1 MSNVPP
7 VCLNPDCTG
16 KNPVIG
22 NWCTARKCKD
32 MRKLA
37 LAAKKAD
44 KQAKACAAV
53 DVPVPAALPA
63 DGGQCFEL
71 HSVHGVLDC
80 DFPHLGGK
88 ALERAPPD
96 DPKELCFLVYSTF
109 AATKDDYEYDR
120 GCKDLLKVV
129 KYKEL
134 YDNLGDHDRSALHK
148 YAREKSESLR
158 VSLKRACEAE

>member
-1 MSNVPP
+1 MPDEPP
-7 VCLNPDCTG
+7 TKLCLNPDCTG

-22 NWCTARKCKD
+22 AIGARRASARTCASSPWRR
-32 MRKLA
+32 M
-37 LAAKKAD
+37 KAD

-53 DVPVPAALPA
+53 GVPVPAALPA

-88 ALERAPPD
+88 ALEKAPPD
-96 DPKELCFLVYSTF
+96 DPKELCFLVYGTF
-109 AATKDDYEYDR
+109 AATEDDYENER

-134 YDNLGDHDRSALHK
+134 YDNLGDEAAALCTSMRERR
-148 YAREKSESLR
+148 ARAFASR
-158 VSLKRACEAE
+158 